1 MKRRTIL
8 FAILFALMLPA
19 FAESKVRLVIN
30 DGVGN
35 GPLKATME
43 QAVGDL
49 LNAVNRAADDSLAS
63 VPMDGLNLS
72 REAREGIQKL
82 WANDRFHCVEE
93 EIVERCLTLKNGYQ
107 VRGIPLQKRTDS
119 DEESFQEAVVNFD
132 AKGTI
137 TSFYYTINPEIY
149 SRLRMVDMS
158 DRKNEITDIN
168 RRMQIIDYVEHF
180 RTSYNQKDLKFLRQ
194 VFSEDALIITG
205 NVIKVKKSEVF
216 PTGLHIKYTPYT
228 KKEYLDHLAVT
239 FRNNRYIRVS
249 FDDITI
255 VHHPTRRSI
264 YGVTVHQRWHSDSY
278 NDDGFVFMVWDFA
291 NEDAPKIHVRTWQ
304 PEVIDKATGR
314 RLQRSDIFSLGDF
327 NL

>member
-1 MKRRTIL
+1 M
-8 FAILFALMLPA
+8 MLLA
-19 FAESKVRLVIN
+19 VSLAVQAADVRLVIS
-30 DGVGN
+30 DGIGN
-35 GPLKATME
+35 GSLKTTME
-43 QAVGDL
+43 RSVSEL
-49 LNAVNRAADDSLAS
+49 LNTVNRAVADSMSAL
-63 VPMDGLNLS
+63 PTEGLNLS

-239 FRNNRYIRVS
+239 FRNNRYIRVN